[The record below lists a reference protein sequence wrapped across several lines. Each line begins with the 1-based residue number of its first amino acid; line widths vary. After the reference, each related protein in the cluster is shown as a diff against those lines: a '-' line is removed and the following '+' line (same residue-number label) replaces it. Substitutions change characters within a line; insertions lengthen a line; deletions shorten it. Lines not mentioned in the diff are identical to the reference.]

1 MTDAQKRMK
10 TIISFTYLFF
20 AFLSS
25 AHAQEELNETSY
37 HRHTLGISFQLY
49 PAGVITTIT
58 TEYIQIN
65 NSSLLLRIG
74 GNFADRK
81 DYSDYNDNETGA
93 GFGGTIGY
101 RRYFHMGN
109 GKIIAGLNTD
119 IWNMWINW
127 KNDIGEANETSGQTY
142 TLVLQPWLESG
153 YFLQLNNSPIQ
164 LGITLGF
171 GREINII
178 TDGKDVGQGWMLSLL
193 FYGQY
198 AF

>member
-1 MTDAQKRMK
+1 MK
-10 TIISFTYLFF
+10 TIVAFTTIFF

-25 AHAQEELNETSY
+25 TPAEDKPDEASDQ
-37 HRHTLGISFQLY
+37 RHILGVSLQLY
-49 PAGVITTIT
+49 PAGIIATINSEFIYT
-58 TEYIQIN
+58 V
-65 NSSLLLRIG
+65 NSSLFIRVG
-74 GNFADRK
+74 GNFTDRK
-81 DYSDYNDNETGA
+81 DYSDYNDNEKGS

-101 RRYFHMGN
+101 RRHFHLGS
-109 GKIIAGLNTD
+109 GKIITGINSD

-153 YFLQLNNSPIQ
+153 YFLQLDNSPIQ
-164 LGITLGF
+164 IGISLGF

-178 TDGKDVGQGWMLSLL
+178 TDGKDVGQGWMISLL